1 MLYIPESRKGVCLW
15 EVEDESGEWG
25 LLAIEPGVVLSMD
38 GFVGDKRVEAEVE
51 KAARYWL
58 GAGPTDII
66 GRPKW
71 IHGARKVTQGE
82 WEDQMERLQDGKI
95 PDWVD
100 EARQIALKGKNKNA

>member
-1 MLYIPESRKGVCLW
+1 MWVPESNKGVCLW
-15 EVEDESGEWG
+15 EVESEDGETG
-25 LLAIEPGVVLSMD
+25 FLAIEPGVVLSMD
-38 GFVGDKRVEAEVE
+38 GFVGDKKVEAEVE

-58 GAGPTDII
+58 GAKPTDFV

-71 IHGARKVTQGE
+71 ISGARKVTQTE

-100 EARQIALKGKNKNA
+100 EARQISQRNRRQR